1 MILRFFGFIWGA
13 ILLTLVMFAVLISL
27 FDWKAPDAALHQ
39 LEQDIVRR
47 EIAEVVSGH
56 GLDAGLETW
65 ARISGAHPEI
75 AASPDPDCS
84 SADPIRG
91 PEGSCIAVVGTAGP
105 PPVWVRI
112 QAMLLPLAVGAV
124 VSALGAIGLSR
135 WLTRPIRTVNR
146 GLQTIAGGE
155 LSTRIGEDLKTSN
168 REFAAL
174 GRAFDHAAARLEEL
188 TESRQ
193 RLFHDI
199 SHEIRSPLA
208 RLRAAIGLME
218 VNPERTAPMLARM
231 ETDIERL
238 DHLVDEILTLARFER
253 GADGPETALLDLVDI
268 VEPIVADANFEGQ
281 DRSVTV
287 CYKGPERV
295 AMRGNAELLHRAF
308 ENVIRNALAYSPD
321 GGEVIVTGAPENG
334 QSIFEVTDQGPGVPE
349 AELDKLFDPFVKLGD
364 GGRSQGIGLGLAIA
378 ARAVDAHGGKISAQ
392 AAPGQG
398 LTVRIVLPV
407 GKV

>member
-13 ILLTLVMFAVLISL
+13 ILLTLVGFALLISL
-27 FDWKAPDAALHQ
+27 LDWKAPDSALR
-39 LEQDIVRR
+39 LVEQDILRR
-47 EIAEVVSGH
+47 ELTEVVTQSG
-56 GLDAGLETW
+56 LNAGLETW
-65 ARISGAHPEI
+65 ARISGAHPGI
-75 AASPDPDCS
+75 AVSPDPDCT
-84 SADPIRG
+84 SADPIRA
-91 PEGSCIAVVGTAGP
+91 PEGTCLAVIDTAGP

-124 VSALGAIGLSR
+124 ISALGAIGLSR

-155 LSTRIGEDLKTSN
+155 LSARIGEDLKTSN

-174 GRAFDHAAARLEEL
+174 GRAFDHAASRLEEL

-218 VNPERTAPMLARM
+218 VNPERTGPMLTRM
-231 ETDIERL
+231 EADIERL

-253 GADGPETALLDLVDI
+253 SAGGPATRALDLLDI

-281 DRSVTV
+281 DRGVTV
-287 CYKGPERV
+287 CYTGPDRV
-295 AMRGNAELLHRAF
+295 AVHGNAELLHRAF

-321 GGEVIVTGAPENG
+321 GGDVIVTGALGES
-334 QSIFEVTDQGPGVPE
+334 QARFEITDNGPGVPE
-349 AELDKLFDPFVKLGD
+349 AELDKLFRPFVRLDD
-364 GGRSQGIGLGLAIA
+364 GNRTQGIGLGLAIA
-378 ARAVDAHGGKISAQ
+378 ARAVEAHGGTISAER
-392 AAPGQG
+392 AAGKG
-398 LTVRIVLPV
+398 LTVRIVLPR
-407 GKV
+407 GED